1 MKSLHA
7 WHPHEIK
14 SSSEGMGNF
23 RMPWFLT
30 IIVLIFT
37 FHNFSEAKHNNNKHP
52 SAIVVGTVYCDT
64 CFQQDFSKTSPFI
77 SGSFRNSYLFIW
89 IYSHFLNLGFSFLY
103 QSVVCNMWSD
113 FFIFIFIFS
122 PLVLR
127 SLGCSRMWRN
137 KFKSHF
143 LWGSEN
149 KWTWRI
155 QSPSTFL
162 GIQTCQENQAMFSE
176 ANQQQRAVLFHSL
189 NGNNF
194 IFTPSEIKNQRNSH
208 FLGWFFHIQAS
219 KTANTV

>member
-1 MKSLHA
+1 MSTPRQLLSALFTATLASNKISPKPATSFQVHFGILIYLFGFI
-7 WHPHEIK
+7 PI
-14 SSSEGMGNF
+14 F
-23 RMPWFLT
+23 RIWVFPFFTNLLSA
-30 IIVLIFT
+30 ICDLIFL
-37 FHNFSEAKHNNNKHP
+37 FFS
-52 SAIVVGTVYCDT
+52 
-64 CFQQDFSKTSPFI
+64 
-77 SGSFRNSYLFIW
+77 L
-89 IYSHFLNLGFSFLY
+89 
-103 QSVVCNMWSD
+103 
-113 FFIFIFIFS
+113 
-122 PLVLR
+122 LVLR

-137 KFKSHF
+137 KYKSHF
-143 LWGSEN
+143 PWGSEN

-176 ANQQQRAVLFHSL
+176 ANQQQRAVLFHTL

>member
-14 SSSEGMGNF
+14 SSSEGMRNF
-23 RMPWFLT
+23 RMPWSLT

-37 FHNFSEAKHNNNKHP
+37 FHNFSEAKHNNEHS
-52 SAIVVGTVYCDT
+52 SAAVVGTVYCDT
-64 CFQQDFSKTSPFI
+64 CFQQDFSKTSHFI

-89 IYSHFLNLGFSFLY
+89 IYSHFSNLGFFLSLPICCLQY
-103 QSVVCNMWSD
+103 VIW
-113 FFIFIFIFS
+113 FFLFFS
-122 PLVLR
+122 LLVLR

-143 LWGSEN
+143 PWGSEN